1 MDALEKFIRLNSYKF
16 EKGYPDVTNLKD
28 IEQLF
33 AIVSEI
39 SNQKPKIEQGYS
51 VGSLQVPTETLESRH
66 WYFENMTGYL
76 GTGYYFYG
84 DLENAKEDLTVLRK
98 TRQPEITKIDLT
110 KYNLYRPDDADY
122 FYETIRDITMNLGQ
136 AAPHITEERL
146 QSKKVQ
152 KNLKEIVDLI
162 TKDLGLP
169 LQEATVM
176 GILAKFIRDVR
187 ERNNGVLITNRL
199 LDRLGYEGIN
209 NVNTPLDNY
218 GVGSVLFVVKP
229 ASLQK
234 LPVTD

>member
-1 MDALEKFIRLNSYKF
+1 MDALEKLIRVNSYKF
-16 EKGYPDVTNLKD
+16 KKGYPDVTNLED

-33 AIVSEI
+33 GIVSEI
-39 SNQKPKIEQGYS
+39 INQKPKVQQGYS
-51 VGSLQVPTETLESRH
+51 ISSLQVPTETLESRH
-66 WYFENMTGYL
+66 WYFKNKTGYL

-84 DLENAKEDLTVLRK
+84 DLQNAKEDLRLLAK
-98 TRQPEITKIDLT
+98 TREPQITKIDLT
-110 KYNLYRPDDADY
+110 KYKLYRPDDAQY
-122 FYETIRDITMNLGQ
+122 FYDGMVTITSTLGQ
-136 AAPHITEERL
+136 AAPHISEEKL
-146 QSKKVQ
+146 QNKRVQ
-152 KNLKEIVDLI
+152 ANLHDIADAI
-162 TKDLGLP
+162 IKDLGLP

-187 ERNNGVLITNRL
+187 ERNNGVLLTNRL

-234 LPVTD
+234 LPITS

>member
-16 EKGYPDVTNLKD
+16 EKGYPDITKLED

-33 AIVSEI
+33 GIVSEI
-39 SNQKPKIEQGYS
+39 INQKPKIQQGYS
-51 VGSLQVPTETLESRH
+51 ISSLQIPTETLESRH
-66 WYFENMTGYL
+66 WYFKNKTGYL

-84 DLENAKEDLTVLRK
+84 DLENAKQDLK
-98 TRQPEITKIDLT
+98 TLSRTREPQITKIDLT
-110 KYNLYRPDDADY
+110 KYKLYRPDDAQY
-122 FYETIRDITMNLGQ
+122 FYDGMVTITSTLGK
-136 AAPHITEERL
+136 AAPKITEKKL
-146 QSKKVQ
+146 QHPKVQ
-152 KNLKEIVDLI
+152 EALHDIADAI
-162 TKDLGLP
+162 IKDLGLP

-187 ERNNGVLITNRL
+187 ERNNGVLLTNRL

-229 ASLQK
+229 TSLQK

>member
-16 EKGYPDVTNLKD
+16 EKGYPDINNPVDREK
-28 IEQLF
+28 LF
-33 AIVSEI
+33 SLIKETTGED
-39 SNQKPKIEQGYS
+39 PKIEQGFTIS
-51 VGSLQVPTETLESRH
+51 SFQEPSETLESRH
-66 WYFENMTGYL
+66 WYFKNRTGYL

-84 DLENAKEDLTVLRK
+84 DLENSKQDLK
-98 TRQPEITKIDLT
+98 TLSRTREPQITKIDLT
-110 KYNLYRPDDADY
+110 KYKLYRPDDAQY
-122 FYETIRDITMNLGQ
+122 FYDGMVTITSQLGEK
-136 AAPHITEERL
+136 APKITEKKL
-146 QSKKVQ
+146 QHPRVQ
-152 KNLKEIVDLI
+152 EVLHDIADAI
-162 TKDLGLP
+162 IKDLGLP

-176 GILAKFIRDVR
+176 GILAKFIKDVR
-187 ERNNGVLITNRL
+187 ERNNGVLLTNRL